1 MTYHANSPYSGK
13 NSLKLEKKNDEL
25 AQLYADL
32 QESFETLFRIN
43 TELQTANEKLEKQN
57 KLQHEFINVA
67 AHELR
72 TPTQSVVGYCEMLEL
87 FPERLKQ
94 YLPRLR
100 RNADRL
106 WSLTADLLDATKIDA
121 GILKLNITDFNLISL
136 VRDVVLETQRK
147 FNLINKNTDIDGFGG
162 RLVPKIEM
170 RLASNRFIVHADK
183 DRTAQVLFNLLDNAY
198 KFTPSGT
205 ITLIIKED
213 TDDFIKISVKDTG
226 KGIDANIKPK
236 LFGRFVTDSE
246 NGTGLGLFISKN
258 IVQAQGGII
267 FAENNKDG
275 GGATFSFTM
284 PIKNKLVKNNSAS
297 AK

>member
-32 QESFETLFRIN
+32 QESFETLFRVN

-147 FNLINKNTDIDGFGG
+147 FYLINKNTDIDGFGG

-205 ITLIIKED
+205 ITIIIKED